1 MGERQLGC
9 VYDEMIHCYQV
20 NVDDAV
26 DIAPLGVAVRRRIDG
41 FLDSLK
47 TAQKLDRLKVSV
59 DSYAEIDKPV
69 WRVEAPRL

>member
-9 VYDEMIHCYQV
+9 VYDEMINRYQV

-26 DIAPLGVAVRRRIDG
+26 DIAPLGVAVRRRVDR

-47 TAQKLDRLKVSV
+47 AAQKLDRIKFRV
-59 DSYAEIDKPV
+59 DGYAEIDKPV